1 MSLAIHGKGKQI
13 TDKKTQQLN
22 DMGKGGI

>member
-1 MSLAIHGKGKQI
+1 MGLAIHGKGKQI